1 MAIITALLVTAFIA
15 AITGII
21 EGGKAMIARIVDA
34 VQWHK
39 EKREYYPKRKA
50 GEWSYVD

>member
-21 EGGKAMIARIVDA
+21 EGGKALSARIADA
-34 VQWHK
+34 VEWRRIK
-39 EKREYYPKRKA
+39 KRYYPKRKA